1 MSPDNQGEEKKVL
14 LTREQ
19 LRHELNTRG
28 YPMSASYFNKLCL
41 PSIGAGPP
49 IARQFGKR
57 PLYRLEDGLAWA
69 ESRCSPATSSA
80 A

>member
-1 MSPDNQGEEKKVL
+1 MNLNNQDEARAPL

-19 LRHELNTRG
+19 LRHELNARG

-57 PLYRLEDGLAWA
+57 PLYRLDDGLAWA
-69 ESRCSPATSSA
+69 ESRCRASA
-80 A
+80 PTAA